1 MKIVIAPDSFKGSIT
16 AKDICSTVK
25 RGILR
30 VFPDADVIEI
40 PLADGG
46 EGTMENMVYATNG
59 SKRQVVVTGPLG
71 NKIGA
76 EYGVLGDNETV
87 VIEMAQASGLTLLQ
101 EHERN
106 PLITTSF
113 GTGELIK
120 AALDAGYRKFIIGIG
135 GSATNDGGAGML
147 KALGIQ
153 FYKKDGSLLPEGGA
167 SLIDLE
173 QIDDANLDH
182 RIKESTIIIASDVT
196 NPLCGPNGASAI
208 FGPQKGATPEM
219 VNALDE
225 GLNNFAKIVHK
236 KRNIDMRELIGGGAA
251 GGMGATLITFLKAEL
266 HSGVHVIMEKLR
278 FEEKI
283 KDADLIIT
291 GEGRLDSQ
299 TLSGKLI
306 SGVSKIAGK
315 HKVPVIA
322 LCGGLNLE
330 VNKLCAELGLLS
342 AFSIVPGPCTLE
354 EAMNQ
359 APDWIPERMEAI
371 MQIIKYPW
379 SK

>member
-1 MKIVIAPDSFKGSIT
+1 MKIVIAPDSFKGSIS
-16 AKDICSTVK
+16 AMDICTSVK
-25 RGILR
+25 IGILR
-30 VFPDADVIEI
+30 VFPNANVIEI

-71 NKIGA
+71 NKVSA

-106 PLITTSF
+106 PLVTTSF

-120 AALDAGYRKFIIGIG
+120 AALEHGYRKLIIGIG
-135 GSATNDGGAGML
+135 GSATNDGGMGML
-147 KALGIQ
+147 KALGVQ
-153 FYKKDGSLLPEGGA
+153 FYKKGGSQLSEGGA
-167 SLIDLE
+167 SIKELDRIDE
-173 QIDDANLDH
+173 ANLDP

-219 VNALDE
+219 VKALDE
-225 GLNNFAKIVHK
+225 GLDNFANIVHK
-236 KRNIDMRELIGGGAA
+236 QKNVDMRELIGGGAA
-251 GGMGATLITFLKAEL
+251 GGLGATLITFLEAEL

-278 FEEKI
+278 FEDQI

-306 SGVSKIAGK
+306 SGVSKMAGK
-315 HKVPVIA
+315 HEIPVIA
-322 LCGGLNLE
+322 LCGGLDIEISQL
-330 VNKLCAELGLLS
+330 VHELGLLS
-342 AFSIVPGPCTLE
+342 AFSIAPGPCTLE
-354 EAMNQ
+354 EAMVQ
-359 APDWIPERMEAI
+359 AADWIPERVEAI
-371 MQIIKYPW
+371 MRIVKLRW
-379 SK
+379 